1 LVLWAEAMLIRP
13 LLIRPLL
20 LCTARTATRFTA
32 INACATS
39 YPATVALYL
48 EDASL
53 LQATATVLGVE
64 QSEKGWTVALDATPF
79 HPQGGGQPADVGTLN
94 AAAVVS
100 VFAEG
105 RAGCGGRIFHALE
118 AEPPFGVGDTV
129 ACKVDAA
136 HRERS
141 ARTHSAGHLIDVAM
155 QRVGVTLEPTK
166 GYHWPSGAYV
176 EYADPPETRMS
187 APEREAL
194 LPRLQAALDEL
205 RAEDAPTTVEADAA
219 GTRIVTIGGLA
230 CPCGGTHVPSAAAI
244 GRVTIEGLK
253 KKGSGKKAALRVSYS
268 MGP

>member
-1 LVLWAEAMLIRP
+1 MFSQGMALM
-13 LLIRPLL
+13 
-20 LCTARTATRFTA
+20 CTA
-32 INACATS
+32 
-39 YPATVALYL
+39 
-48 EDASL
+48 
-53 LQATATVLGVE
+53 
-64 QSEKGWTVALDATPF
+64 
-79 HPQGGGQPADVGTLN
+79 GTLN

-118 AEPPFGVGDTV
+118 AQPPFGVGDTV

-230 CPCGGTHVPSAAAI
+230 CPCGGTHVPSAVGAAGI
-244 GRVTIEGLK
+244 EASAAASLRERCVARGVADRAGELCAGGRPPLG
-253 KKGSGKKAALRVSYS
+253 A
-268 MGP
+268 